1 MSSNSLGL
9 LAQQLATLRKD
20 TNMPPSRPTSLL
32 LELTHNL
39 TRRNLLSQYQGTLLG
54 FGWALLT
61 PLLLLGIYTLVFTGI
76 FNARWPGSDAPSHFA
91 LHMFAGMII
100 HGWFGETIQRA
111 PSLFSSDAA
120 LVTKMAFPLS
130 ILPVAQILA
139 SGLQVLASLALLL
152 IFAALSGTQLGAS
165 LLALPLILIP
175 FALLLASLSIILSAL
190 GVYLRDLSMITGFI
204 STGLLFLSPVFYPLA
219 GVPEP
224 WRTLIYV
231 NPLAF
236 PIESLR
242 QIIFNAQWPSL
253 IGVIG
258 YLIVSLLAL
267 ALSLK
272 ILARLRGGFADVI

>member
-1 MSSNSLGL
+1 
-9 LAQQLATLRKD
+9 
-20 TNMPPSRPTSLL
+20 MPPSRPTSLL

-54 FGWALLT
+54 FAWALLT
-61 PLLLLGIYTLVFTGI
+61 PLMLLGIYTLVFTGL

-100 HGWFGETIQRA
+100 HGWFGEAIQRA
-111 PSLFSSDAA
+111 PTLFSSDAA

-130 ILPVAQILA
+130 ILPVAHILA
-139 SGLQVLASLALLL
+139 SGLQVMASLGLL
-152 IFAALSGTQLGAS
+152 ILFAALSGMLPGAT

-175 FALLLASLSIILSAL
+175 FALLLTSLSIVLSAL

-204 STGLLFLSPVFYPLA
+204 STGLLFLSPVFYPLE

-224 WRTLIYV
+224 WRTLVYI

-236 PIESLR
+236 PIESIR

-253 IGVIG
+253 VGVAC
-258 YLIVSLLAL
+258 YLVVSLLAL
-267 ALSLK
+267 GLSIKVLT
-272 ILARLRGGFADVI
+272 RLRGGFADVI

>member
-1 MSSNSLGL
+1 MTDSTPNC
-9 LAQQLATLRKD
+9 AKD
-20 TNMPPSRPTSLL
+20 YKMPPSRPTSLL

-54 FGWALLT
+54 FAWALLT
-61 PLLLLGIYTLVFTGI
+61 PLMLLGIYTLVFTGL

-100 HGWFGETIQRA
+100 HAWFGEAIQRA
-111 PSLFSSDAA
+111 PALFSSDAA

-130 ILPVAQILA
+130 ILPIAQILA
-139 SGLQVLASLALLL
+139 SGLQVLASLALL
-152 IFAALSGTQLGAS
+152 IVFAALYGMMPGVS

-175 FALLLASLSIILSAL
+175 FAILLTSLSIVLSAL

-204 STGLLFLSPVFYPLA
+204 STGLLFLSPVFYPLE

-224 WRTLIYV
+224 WRTLIYL

-236 PIESLR
+236 PIESIR
-242 QIIFNAQWPSL
+242 QIIFNAQWPNF
-253 IGVIG
+253 IGVVC
-258 YLIVSLLAL
+258 YCVVSMLAL
-267 ALSLK
+267 GLSIKVLN
-272 ILARLRGGFADVI
+272 RLRGGFADVI